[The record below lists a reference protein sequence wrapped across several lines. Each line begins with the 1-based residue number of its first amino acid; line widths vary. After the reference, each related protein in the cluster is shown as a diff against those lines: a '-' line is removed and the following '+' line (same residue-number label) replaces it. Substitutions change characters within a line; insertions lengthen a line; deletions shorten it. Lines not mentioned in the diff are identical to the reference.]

1 VEWMAAAA
9 RRRGVQAAVH
19 LEIDTGMTRQGVPMR
34 EAAGMLGRLA
44 ESGMLRVEGV
54 ATHFASSEDVGA
66 VQNAEQMR
74 EWARALEAVR
84 KAGLKPEWAHAGS
97 TSTVDAGAALVELG
111 RLAASV
117 GAKPM
122 CRTGLGLYGYALLV
136 AGGQSQVR
144 EALRPVMAWKTRVL
158 DVYGVEKGAR
168 VGYSGTFVAERGMR
182 LALLAI
188 GYADGLRRELSN
200 VGEVLIRGKRARIAG
215 RISMDV
221 TVVDV
226 TGIAEAAVGDE
237 AVILGEQGTERITAD
252 DHARIAGTIAYEIL
266 CGVSER
272 VPRLVS

>member
-1 VEWMAAAA
+1 
-9 RRRGVQAAVH
+9 
-19 LEIDTGMTRQGVPMR
+19 
-34 EAAGMLGRLA
+34 
-44 ESGMLRVEGV
+44 
-54 ATHFASSEDVGA
+54 VG
-66 VQNAEQMR
+66 
-74 EWARALEAVR
+74 
-84 KAGLKPEWAHAGS
+84 
-97 TSTVDAGAALVELG
+97 
-111 RLAASV
+111 
-117 GAKPM
+117 
-122 CRTGLGLYGYALLV
+122 